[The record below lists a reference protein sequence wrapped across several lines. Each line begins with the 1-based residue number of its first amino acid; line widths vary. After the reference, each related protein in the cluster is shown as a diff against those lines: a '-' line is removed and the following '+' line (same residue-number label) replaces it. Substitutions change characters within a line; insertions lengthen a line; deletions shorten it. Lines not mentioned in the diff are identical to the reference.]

1 MQNTES
7 CGFHKLAIV
16 TWDPDYDV
24 RRQFERRPG
33 RGVRW
38 VAIPKL
44 EPGDVGAAAQS
55 LKQKKGDETMERKQA
70 KRKRGIP
77 EDELAAGMFYL
88 AAVVVRRAGHSER

>member
-1 MQNTES
+1 M
-7 CGFHKLAIV
+7 
-16 TWDPDYDV
+16 
-24 RRQFERRPG
+24 
-33 RGVRW
+33 
-38 VAIPKL
+38 
-44 EPGDVGAAAQS
+44 GAAAQS